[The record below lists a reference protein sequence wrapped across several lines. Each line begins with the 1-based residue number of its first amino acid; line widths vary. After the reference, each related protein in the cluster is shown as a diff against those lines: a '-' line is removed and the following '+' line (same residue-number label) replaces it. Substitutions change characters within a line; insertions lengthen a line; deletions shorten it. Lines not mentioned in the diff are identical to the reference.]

1 MLLRNGLVV
10 FQFSISVILII
21 CTIIVNSQMRYM
33 TSDQLGFTKDHV
45 IIIQRTD
52 LLADK
57 TKAFKNELLKIPGV
71 EKISG
76 ASSLPGVQNFFGV
89 SWFKQG
95 ATVPMVGRGIFT
107 DNEHA
112 ETLGLQIKE
121 GRYFSKDFP
130 TDSLAIVLNERAVME
145 LGLEKAVGARLTSPE
160 QFFNGQD
167 GTPYTYTVIGVVKD
181 FHYQSLHKPITP
193 LVFTNATRFNDV
205 LGMTAVR
212 VKAGNFKDAV
222 QSIENKWKEFV
233 KDRPFQYAFLDK
245 TVEEQYL
252 AEATSQ
258 KIFSFFSSLA
268 IFIAC
273 IGLLGLAAYATQQRM
288 REISIRKVLGASAGN
303 IVQMLSK
310 DFMKLVLVAALI
322 AFPVA
327 WFFMHKWLED
337 FAYRINISLWVFAL
351 AGFLAVLIALLTISF
366 QAIKA
371 AVSNT
376 VRTLRSE

>member
-1 MLLRNGLVV
+1 
-10 FQFSISVILII
+10 
-21 CTIIVNSQMRYM
+21 
-33 TSDQLGFTKDHV
+33 
-45 IIIQRTD
+45 
-52 LLADK
+52 
-57 TKAFKNELLKIPGV
+57 
-71 EKISG
+71 
-76 ASSLPGVQNFFGV
+76 
-89 SWFKQG
+89 
-95 ATVPMVGRGIFT
+95 MVGRGIIT

-112 ETLGLQIKE
+112 ETLGLQLKE
-121 GRYFSKDFP
+121 GRFFSKDFP
-130 TDSLAIVLNERAVME
+130 TDSLALVLNERAVME

-160 QFFNGQD
+160 EFFNGRD
-167 GTPYTYTVIGVVKD
+167 GTPYNYTVIGVVKD

-193 LVFTNATRFNDV
+193 LVFTNSSRFNDV
-205 LGMTAVR
+205 LNMTAVR
-212 VKAGNFKDAV
+212 VKAGNFKEAV
-222 QSIENKWKEFV
+222 QSMEAKWKEFV
-233 KDRPFQYAFLDK
+233 KDRPFQYSFLDK

-303 IVQMLSK
+303 IVGMLSK

-337 FAYRINISLWVFAL
+337 FAYRINIGWWVFAV
-351 AGFLAVLIALLTISF
+351 AGMLAVLIALLTISF

-371 AVSNT
+371 AVSNP
-376 VRTLRSE
+376 VKVLRAE